1 MEVNDEFFSQLVLDI
16 NNVKFN
22 KKIFNAYNIQEVDQ
36 FLDDLICILS
46 NNMEFTYKI
55 KELENLVNR
64 RNWSLSIL
72 GYNKKEVDEFFD
84 DILERINI

>member
-1 MEVNDEFFSQLVLDI
+1 
-16 NNVKFN
+16 
-22 KKIFNAYNIQEVDQ
+22 
-36 FLDDLICILS
+36 
-46 NNMEFTYKI
+46 MEFTYKI

-84 DILERINI
+84 DILKRINI